1 MKRKRVAMKE
11 SKVVVAEMNSKKK
24 PILLLHGR
32 YLRKSSYSK
41 GDDKIERV
49 TMAMMILIVVPI
61 KQQVLFLL

>member
-24 PILLLHGR
+24 PILLLHGID
-32 YLRKSSYSK
+32 LRKSSYSK
-41 GDDKIERV
+41 GDDKIERI